1 MASNSIIVNETPL
14 VISPTKEEVKAER
27 DMLHSIATDLGRK
40 FELSK
45 KKIVSLQSK
54 SRTLADSLKTEKSK
68 SKYAMEQLLIVTTTQ
83 TNELLA
89 SFQDQSAKLQRNKKT
104 HNKQMSQLESEYQVS
119 VTDLENQHNKKI
131 TSLTKRLASLDD
143 KMKVS
148 LNNERSKR
156 QKLMT
161 KEESKQKA
169 LENEICELNEWVF
182 ELDNERLAAEKD
194 RNEARA
200 NE

>member
-1 MASNSIIVNETPL
+1 VASNSIIVNETPL

>member
-1 MASNSIIVNETPL
+1 
-14 VISPTKEEVKAER
+14 
-27 DMLHSIATDLGRK
+27 MLHSIATDLERK

-45 KKIVSLQSK
+45 KKFESLQSK

-148 LNNERSKR
+148 LDKERSRGKS
-156 QKLMT
+156 L
-161 KEESKQKA
+161 
-169 LENEICELNEWVF
+169 
-182 ELDNERLAAEKD
+182 
-194 RNEARA
+194 
-200 NE
+200 